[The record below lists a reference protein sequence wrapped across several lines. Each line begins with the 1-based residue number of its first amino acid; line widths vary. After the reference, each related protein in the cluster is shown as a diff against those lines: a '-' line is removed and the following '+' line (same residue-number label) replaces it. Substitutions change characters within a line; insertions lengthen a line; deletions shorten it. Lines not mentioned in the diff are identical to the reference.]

1 MTGAF
6 EGLELVCPSCR
17 GPVKATPEAFTC
29 SRCGVSYPVVAG
41 IPDFRVV
48 PDPWIDLEADRA
60 KGIRLERETEGQD
73 FEAVVRAYW
82 AMTPDTPREAAER
95 FISHVLGAERRSREW
110 LDSITGPTDHRHPA
124 RWLDIGCGTAD
135 LAVAAWPGAEV
146 VGIDVAFRW
155 LVVARRRLVASG
167 VPVRLVCCNAEAL
180 PFPDA
185 SFDRAL
191 SLGMIEHATSSQAA
205 LRESRRVLRSGATLQ
220 VRTVN
225 RYSLLAEPHVGVWGT
240 GWLPRRWADRYV
252 RWRTGQG
259 YLHHDP
265 LSAGRLARELRQA
278 GFRAVGV
285 ESAAVLPSERKRL
298 GRSLARL
305 IPAYEFVRRS
315 RILGRVIRA
324 IAPLLEGHGVAA

>member
-1 MTGAF
+1 MTGTF
-6 EGLELVCPSCR
+6 EGLELVCPRCR
-17 GPVKATPEAFTC
+17 GTVEAAPGEFTC
-29 SRCGVSYPVVAG
+29 SRCGGTYPVVAG
-41 IPDFRVV
+41 IPDFRVA

-60 KGIRLERETEGQD
+60 KGIRLERETEGQE

-82 AMTPDTPREAAER
+82 AMTPDTPRGSAER
-95 FISHVLGAERRSREW
+95 FIARVLGAEQRSREW
-110 LDSITGPTDHRHPA
+110 LDTITGPADPRHPA

-155 LVVARRRLVASG
+155 LVVARRRLAARG
-167 VPVRLVCCNAEAL
+167 VPIRLVCCNAEAL

-191 SLGMIEHATSSQAA
+191 SLGMIEHATSSQGT
-205 LRESRRVLRSGATLQ
+205 LQESRRVLRNGGMLH

-225 RYSLLAEPHVGVWGT
+225 RYSLLAEPHVGVWGA

-252 RWRTGQG
+252 RWRTGQR
-259 YLHHDP
+259 YLHHNP
-265 LSAGRLARELRQA
+265 LSAGRLARELRHA
-278 GFRAVGV
+278 GFCPVGV
-285 ESAAVLPSERKRL
+285 ESARVLPSERKRL

-305 IPAYEFVRRS
+305 VPAYEFVRRS
-315 RILGRVIRA
+315 RILGRAVRA
-324 IAPLLEGHGVAA
+324 VAPLLEGSGVAA